1 MLIRH
6 LEGSDYDIVAP
17 IVDEWWGGRP
27 IRALLPRLF
36 FEHFRSTS
44 FAIDADGELRA
55 FLVGFRSQTNA
66 STAYIH
72 FVGVHPETRAA
83 GLGRRL
89 YQHFFD
95 VVQRLGCDEVR
106 CITSPINKGSIAF
119 HQHLGFEVLSGD
131 GEVDGIPVML
141 HHGGEGQHR
150 VLFRKS
156 LR

>member
-1 MLIRH
+1 LIRH
-6 LEGSDYDIVAP
+6 LEANDYDIVAP
-17 IVDEWWGGRP
+17 VIDEWWGGRP

-44 FAIDADGELRA
+44 FAIDMDGELRA

-72 FVGVHPETRAA
+72 FVGVHPGYRAA

-89 YQHFFD
+89 YLHFFD
-95 VVQRLGCDEVR
+95 VVRTLDCNEVR
-106 CITSPINKGSIAF
+106 CITSPINKGSIDF
-119 HQHLGFEVLSGD
+119 HRHIGFEVLPGD
-131 GEVDGIPVML
+131 GEVDGIPVTL

-150 VLFRKS
+150 VLFRKR